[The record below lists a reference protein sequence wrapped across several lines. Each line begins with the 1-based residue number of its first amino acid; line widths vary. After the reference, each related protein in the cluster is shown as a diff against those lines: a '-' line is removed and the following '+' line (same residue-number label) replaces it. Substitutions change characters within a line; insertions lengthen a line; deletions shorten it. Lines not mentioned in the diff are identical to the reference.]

1 MVSLFQTDYCW
12 LGVIYAKLPTS
23 SNKLFFSWKFSYY
36 RYCCWFCLW
45 HEFGMFHKKLIY
57 LWHVFLLKEFF
68 EIFTTDTNIFCIYG
82 LFGIFH
88 NIFFWT
94 LDCVRLLGKN
104 LVRFG
109 CYVLKDMFT
118 NAFLC
123 SCFFILFCGLGNLS
137 FSKMLDELRIVEIC
151 NKRNFAHELKYKS
164 LFLLSHSCNN
174 TLYFIC
180 ITSSSVPDIKT

>member
-1 MVSLFQTDYCW
+1 MIGFFMVLVITERIIWAISRILLAVISL
-12 LGVIYAKLPTS
+12 LLLI
-23 SNKLFFSWKFSYY
+23 LFMTWIWYFSQEAILFVTCISAEGIFW
-36 RYCCWFCLW
+36 
-45 HEFGMFHKKLIY
+45 
-57 LWHVFLLKEFF
+57 VFT
-68 EIFTTDTNIFCIYG
+68 IDTNIFCIYG

-88 NIFFWT
+88 NIFFRT
-94 LDCVRLLGKN
+94 LDCVRPLGKN

-109 CYVLKDMFT
+109 YYVLKDMFT

-123 SCFFILFCGLGNLS
+123 SCFLILFCGLGNLS
-137 FSKMLDELRIVEIC
+137 FSKMLDELRTVEIC

-180 ITSSSVPDIKT
+180 ITSCSVLDIKT